1 MEKRPKEK
9 ESESEEETM
18 LAPKRVRGGKVNM
31 TDDEIKEY
39 EEKTERLAQE
49 CAKEKPPKK
58 RE

>member
-49 CAKEKPPKK
+49 CAKK
-58 RE
+58 